1 MLCNMCIFKIPVHFT
16 NCNFVYTVES
26 QTRME
31 TELKSLIS
39 QRQLRPS
46 YTRAISY
53 ELSRTCSAAKSKKS
67 RRSRKLKTVS
77 TESSK
82 THNSSNTSESE
93 EREFSDLD
101 IFIDN
106 EKSDDSEYFSAEEN
120 SVALECAPPA
130 SSSMPSVLDSTKYPH
145 RYGCLLK
152 ERKHAPS
159 KKQKRKRRL
168 ATGDSNWLKELPFFG
183 AIDIDLSEIE
193 ITQNSRS
200 VPTLSTLCVKVLAK
214 NKKNWHNP
222 SAVPHVLRQNI
233 ANVSEFYKEKI
244 SWINIILAKFEEEN
258 PFADELKIHTRT
270 IWDVEVSSPFHSNE
284 KISCLPLS
292 YLYSFRL
299 DHDSEFTANHIMTG
313 KFKGLV
319 ED

>member
-1 MLCNMCIFKIPVHFT
+1 M
-16 NCNFVYTVES
+16 
-26 QTRME
+26 
-31 TELKSLIS
+31 
-39 QRQLRPS
+39 
-46 YTRAISY
+46 
-53 ELSRTCSAAKSKKS
+53 
-67 RRSRKLKTVS
+67 KTVS

-82 THNSSNTSESE
+82 THISSNTSESE

-106 EKSDDSEYFSAEEN
+106 EESDDSEYFSAEEN
-120 SVALECAPPA
+120 SVALECSPPA
-130 SSSMPSVLDSTKYPH
+130 NSSMPSVLDSTKYPH
-145 RYGCLLK
+145 RYNCMLK
-152 ERKHAPS
+152 EHKHAPS

-168 ATGDSNWLKELPFFG
+168 ASGDSNWLKELPFFG

-200 VPTLSTLCVKVLAK
+200 VPTLSALCVKVLAK

-222 SAVPHVLRQNI
+222 SAVPRVLRQNI
-233 ANVSEFYKEKI
+233 AIVSEFYKEKI

-258 PFADELKIHTRT
+258 LFADELKIHTRT

-284 KISCLPLS
+284 KIGCLPLS

-299 DHDSEFTANHIMTG
+299 DHYSEFTANHIMTG
-313 KFKGLV
+313 KFKGLL
-319 ED
+319 EDFKY